1 MESNHLRFRDWQAF
15 GKWKV
20 LRNGSAFHFSFFH
33 FAHRRFFVNVAHLE
47 FRSPVSC
54 NREEFIYTV
63 RLCTQAPMILE

>member
-1 MESNHLRFRDWQAF
+1 
-15 GKWKV
+15 
-20 LRNGSAFHFSFFH
+20 
-33 FAHRRFFVNVAHLE
+33 VNVAHLE